1 MIRHAVCWTDCGRG
15 SRLCA
20 RRLVAATALFLSV
33 AGLVRGAPRL
43 RSGGAGRRGGAGF
56 GNAAGRATRTGR
68 ARKAAA
74 PAADSSDG
82 EKVVPQPALDAALD
96 KIDGWVDNPRQADD
110 TGTLGMPPPG
120 STIVIDGASVAWA
133 HGQHKRFSTV
143 GLKTVID
150 FFLDKGYPSVIALI
164 SKSYTQ
170 EPAPGSP
177 RTRVSDDIPA
187 LLALERAGH
196 LHLMPPG
203 ASEEGMLLQVPFP
216 PPPRCPPD
224 TEPRRADWLWTDGME

>member
-1 MIRHAVCWTDCGRG
+1 MTRHAVCWTDCARD

-33 AGLVRGAPRL
+33 VALVRGEPRL
-43 RSGGAGRRGGAGF
+43 RSGAGRRGGAGV
-56 GNAAGRATRTGR
+56 GNAAGRATRTR
-68 ARKAAA
+68 RVRKVAV
-74 PAADSSDG
+74 PVADSSEG

-96 KIDGWVDNPRQADD
+96 KIDGWVDNPRQADE

-150 FFLDKGYPSVIALI
+150 FFLDKGYPSVMALL
-164 SKSYTQ
+164 SKSYAQ

-196 LHLMPPG
+196 VHLMPPG
-203 ASEEGMLLQVPFP
+203 ASEEGMLLQVPLP
-216 PPPRCPPD
+216 PPSRCPPVA
-224 TEPRRADWLWTDGME
+224 EPRRADWLWTDGME